1 MTYALEPGTDV
12 EVRSSFDRD
21 WKRGFVVEGACEQG
35 YHLRRR
41 SDGSVLPTT
50 FPAEIVRPV
59 SLPSPSAG
67 LSRS

>member
-21 WKRGFVVEGACEQG
+21 WKRGFTVEEASPQG

-41 SDGSVLPTT
+41 SDGSVLPAT
-50 FPAEIVRPV
+50 FPPEVVRPA
-59 SLPSPSAG
+59 AG
-67 LSRS
+67 PGPLGRD